1 MNGQANTNKILFG
14 IKPITN
20 YLGISKN
27 KFYELLK
34 HGMPAAFFC
43 GQWTAHTENLDGY
56 FRAVTLKIIKGE
68 IPEEQ
73 ENDENQ
79 Y

>member
-34 HGMPAAFFC
+34 HGMPAAFFFVVS
-43 GQWTAHTENLDGY
+43 GPH
-56 FRAVTLKIIKGE
+56 TLKTLTVIFVQLHLKL
-68 IPEEQ
+68 
-73 ENDENQ
+73 
-79 Y
+79 